1 MIMNA
6 LQKYFS
12 YRQSLI
18 NQYIKGDMKKEEYLE
33 SNFEAV
39 LALRDKP
46 FKYVDNIEK
55 GLFNYQYY
63 NSMAK
68 ACKME
73 QSSCSDREKNILY
86 YDKINYYY
94 DSKDKATMKIL
105 KLIDF
110 QNIGAYFIKVR
121 SKYLRG
127 RLFEIILED
136 YEGIILHSQN
146 EGILNKLR
154 EMGVFKEDSKK
165 SVIDYYINSKY

>member
-1 MIMNA
+1 MNA

-18 NQYIKGDMKKEEYLE
+18 NQYVKGDMTKEEYLD
-33 SNFEAV
+33 SNLEAV
-39 LALRDKP
+39 LSLRDKP
-46 FKYVDNIEK
+46 FKYVDNVEK

-63 NSMAK
+63 NAMAK

-73 QSSCSDREKNILY
+73 QRSCTDREKNLLY

-94 DSKDKATMKIL
+94 ESKDRATMKIL
-105 KLIDF
+105 RLIDYK
-110 QNIGAYFIKVR
+110 NIETYFIKVR

-127 RLFEIILED
+127 RLFEIILKD

-154 EMGVFKEDSKK
+154 ETGVFKESSKK
-165 SVIDYYINSKY
+165 SLIDYYINSKY